1 MATKNKQR
9 TESLK
14 KIIKAARNIFV
25 KFGFSASSMSM
36 IAKEANANQALIYH
50 YFPSKIELWKAVKQ
64 SAINDS
70 LMQPDYGSSH
80 TETFDEFLSLVIT
93 NRFNF
98 YTNNPDLRVLIAWEK
113 IQASYINLYGTKEK
127 YNGIF
132 TEHIKI
138 LQNNKK
144 INTSLDPKLIDA
156 LIISSCDA
164 VFDLV
169 PYMYSENE
177 IKEKQQEY
185 LQMLKKI
192 LMEMNILCDQ

>member
-1 MATKNKQR
+1 VELTSP
-9 TESLK
+9 SL
-14 KIIKAARNIFV
+14 
-25 KFGFSASSMSM
+25 
-36 IAKEANANQALIYH
+36 IA
-50 YFPSKIELWKAVKQ
+50 
-64 SAINDS
+64 
-70 LMQPDYGSSH
+70 DYGSSH
-80 TETFDEFLSLVIT
+80 TENFEDFLSLVLI

-144 INTSLDPKLIDA
+144 INNKLDPKLIDA
-156 LIISSCDA
+156 LIISACDA
-164 VFDLV
+164 VFDLI
-169 PYMYSENE
+169 PYTYGENE

-185 LQMLKKI
+185 LQMLKKFLI
-192 LMEMNILCDQ
+192 KTDII